1 MVAAGNHEVEW
12 LSNATSLEMQV
23 FMSYEKRFKMPQVAP
38 AVITSAPDPLT
49 YVAGDKWCVPSKY
62 QAGYEWGNS
71 YFSYVAGP
79 VLFVHLNSYS
89 YSNSSSSQYGWLL
102 KTLQGVNREVTPWM
116 VVSACLNVIVTKIS
130 LCFTLLII
138 DIYPS
143 LSFHARPFL
152 TILGTTPT

>member
-1 MVAAGNHEVEW
+1 MLLFGKTV
-12 LSNATSLEMQV
+12 S
-23 FMSYEKRFKMPQVAP
+23 
-38 AVITSAPDPLT
+38 
-49 YVAGDKWCVPSKY
+49 SKY
-62 QAGYEWGNS
+62 PAGYEWGNS

-79 VLFVHLNSYS
+79 VLFVHLNPYS
-89 YSNSSSSQYGWLL
+89 YSNSSSSQYDWLL
-102 KTLQGVNREVTPWM
+102 KTLQGVNRKVTPWM